1 MAKIKIVN
9 TSKRWV
15 HGCRRLFAFALAI
28 HELSV
33 YTTSTVVNWTACRK
47 NCLTSALFSLPA
59 YILPFDNCFRK
70 GSRRPTK
77 ATAREALHRLNC
89 DSQVLTKWSTEQTME
104 RQCEPLSPESVMA
117 SAKNKAVKRQR
128 REKSKRAPKA
138 MCPPLRTDVAVLN
151 HLSMIIIIMRPQLS

>member
-1 MAKIKIVN
+1 
-9 TSKRWV
+9 
-15 HGCRRLFAFALAI
+15 
-28 HELSV
+28 
-33 YTTSTVVNWTACRK
+33 
-47 NCLTSALFSLPA
+47 
-59 YILPFDNCFRK
+59 
-70 GSRRPTK
+70 
-77 ATAREALHRLNC
+77 
-89 DSQVLTKWSTEQTME
+89 ME